1 MLLAGGGQRLPSKIN
16 IYVKDFHQIQSIKV
30 SSIIKQ
36 DKKIPRILQKLNFA
50 YICQEPSEC
59 RSLNWLEAPKQW
71 QGKVILSK
79 RFTKNLEFCSMLYGK
94 KRTPENAGNQQ
105 IAV

>member
-1 MLLAGGGQRLPSKIN
+1 MLLAGGDQRLPSKIN
-16 IYVKDFHQIQSIKV
+16 MYVKDFHQIQSIKV
-30 SSIIKQ
+30 SSIIK
-36 DKKIPRILQKLNFA
+36 KIPRILQKFPFNFA
-50 YICQEPSEC
+50 YICQEPSE
-59 RSLNWLEAPKQW
+59 RRPLNWLEAPKQW

-79 RFTKNLEFCSMLYGK
+79 KFTKNLEFCSMLYGK

>member
-16 IYVKDFHQIQSIKV
+16 IYVKDFRQIQRIKV

-36 DKKIPRILQKLNFA
+36 DKKIPRILQKFPFNFA

-71 QGKVILSK
+71 QGKFILSK
-79 RFTKNLEFCSMLYGK
+79 GFTKNLEYCSMLYGK
-94 KRTPENAGNQQ
+94 KRTPGNQQ
-105 IAV
+105 TAV